1 LNGVF
6 DNLAKELDNLPLRD
20 LTENR
25 PKTELASNGNG
36 ISSTGNNVSNAN
48 DNGSG
53 IGSGNGNS
61 NNNS

>member
-1 LNGVF
+1 
-6 DNLAKELDNLPLRD
+6 

-36 ISSTGNNVSNAN
+36 ISKLNVINMDRVIDDIHHSTGNNVSNAY